1 MMTEPRFCPQC
12 GKPFIDSDR
21 FCGACGATLPLAA
34 MPAPQPAKPQVPTGH
49 SRRVMAVSLV
59 ATGLI
64 LAVALLAYIGKG
76 GLTPPPATGSAVA
89 EHPNSGSAAAPTSP
103 SITAGEVPAT
113 DVAGKPPAENSA
125 AAGDATVSH
134 TDKPA
139 GAVMDLSVIA
149 WHFSPPEPELVDMP
163 TLMSELDYD
172 PANDLT
178 QLAFVCQPDKQ
189 APRFYILLVAPSF
202 TEAKSVAIA
211 IHSNDASAPLRLT
224 LADLYAS
231 GASEPAINWDSR
243 ILYAPVDQM
252 ALAPLFEAPSLTV
265 VSGGR
270 AWRMGTPN
278 FAEAVSAFLAACW
291 GER

>member
-12 GKPFIDSDR
+12 GKPVIDSDR

-34 MPAPQPAKPQVPTGH
+34 MSVPQPAKPRTPTGH
-49 SRRVMAVSLV
+49 RRRAMAVSLV

-64 LAVALLAYIGKG
+64 LAAALLAYFGKG
-76 GLTPPPATGSAVA
+76 VPTPPPPTVPTVA
-89 EHPNSGSAAAPTSP
+89 EYPNSGSAVAPTSAT
-103 SITAGEVPAT
+103 SAAGEVPAT
-113 DVAGKPPAENSA
+113 DVADKPPAENSA
-125 AAGDATVSH
+125 TAGVAAVSH

-139 GAVMDLSVIA
+139 RAVMDLSVIA

-202 TEAKSVAIA
+202 TEAKSAKSPSTA
-211 IHSNDASAPLRLT
+211 MTLRRRC
-224 LADLYAS
+224 
-231 GASEPAINWDSR
+231 G
-243 ILYAPVDQM
+243 
-252 ALAPLFEAPSLTV
+252 
-265 VSGGR
+265 
-270 AWRMGTPN
+270 
-278 FAEAVSAFLAACW
+278 
-291 GER
+291 